1 MQCGEVH
8 RTDSDRGEQRR
19 WLKGKGLRSRPAAS
33 FSEEWG
39 RPERG
44 GPAEREGEG
53 RRGQGGARRAKM
65 IDFFGDVERR
75 IEEEEQKEEERELS
89 ERPLEAA
96 VAQSVVGKRHK

>member
-1 MQCGEVH
+1 
-8 RTDSDRGEQRR
+8 
-19 WLKGKGLRSRPAAS
+19 
-33 FSEEWG
+33 
-39 RPERG
+39 
-44 GPAEREGEG
+44 
-53 RRGQGGARRAKM
+53 M